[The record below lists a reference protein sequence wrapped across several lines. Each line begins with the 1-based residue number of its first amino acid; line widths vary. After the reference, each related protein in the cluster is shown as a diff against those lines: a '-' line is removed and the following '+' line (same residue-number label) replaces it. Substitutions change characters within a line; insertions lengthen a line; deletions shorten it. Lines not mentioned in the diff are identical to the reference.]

1 MNEKFSLVES
11 GFIDEIS
18 SAYKIFTH
26 NKTKARVIKFEN
38 DDDNKAF
45 MIGFRTIPENSKG
58 IMHIIEHA
66 VLSGS
71 KKYTTKEPFMDL
83 AKSSL
88 ATFLNAMT
96 FQNMTVYPISSRNAK
111 DFYNLMDVYLDAV
124 FNPRLLTDKKV
135 FLQEGTRCEI
145 FNKEDEIQYQGVVYN
160 EMKGAM
166 SSSEEFIYQA
176 MQEEMYPGNYP
187 AFNSGGD
194 PYEIIKL
201 TYDELLDYYRR
212 HYHPSNSFTVLYGDG
227 DVDAELEHLDEF
239 LSAYEYK
246 EIPNKIAMTK
256 PEAAHKT
263 IERAYPNDVS
273 DKHNYAYS
281 FITGDIDNTR
291 DSIMTEFLS
300 KYLSYFSNSPLKK
313 KIQEMGIAS
322 DLLSYSNY
330 GYGNGNFTDI
340 NMILKDAD
348 GGKANIFKDA
358 VEEELENIKAG
369 RINGDIYDSALNLM
383 DFTLKE
389 FANTAT
395 KGIALAL
402 KAVAM
407 WLFDKSPATAF
418 AYNATL
424 EELKK
429 DKNAFINFVK
439 EVHKDPKL
447 IDFYPVKDFYKDR
460 DEAERKALDEYKAKL
475 SDEELEALIKEN
487 EDLKA
492 MQEAGDSKEALASI
506 PTLKLSDLPRDIEKL
521 PLEKISDSAYYS
533 KEDSKIC
540 YLNLFFDIS
549 HIAEDDYVKVANL
562 VDLLADIKTTK
573 SSREK
578 LETDIFKTTGAI
590 NFAASVVKN
599 YKNGKLTPFV
609 QCSAKFTKDKA
620 VDAMKLIDE
629 IIKYSDPRDE
639 KVLKMNVLESVSDF
653 DNNVLNIAPA
663 IAMDVAKAQSLEKER
678 LTLKLHGIE
687 KFIHLKKLKANF
699 DELKDKEIKDYER
712 LMKTMFRREG
722 FISHYSFE
730 GKIPELDKAIAD
742 LEASLESADAP
753 AINTEKTMEKKN
765 TKFIVSSKVYF
776 NGMATDLDSDND
788 GDVEVLRQILSND
801 YLHTEI
807 RAKGGAYGDGLNAGI
822 DYLAEFTFRDPHVS
836 RSLDV
841 MRKSAEFLEG
851 CELDQD
857 ELERRKIASTLKFNK
872 AYGKGQKG
880 KLAFVRMLQGMT
892 EEDDLKAYRE
902 ILDTDLDILKEK
914 YLDKLKRFE
923 NAPVAVIGPESD
935 DGIEYDEV
943 IDIR

>member
-26 NKTKARVIKFEN
+26 NKTKARVIKFDN

-124 FNPRLLTDKKV
+124 FNPRLLTDKRV
-135 FLQEGTRCEI
+135 FLQEGTRREI
-145 FNKEDEIQYQGVVYN
+145 FNKDEEIKYQGVVYN

-176 MQEEMYPGNYP
+176 MQEELYPDSYC
-187 AFNSGGD
+187 AYNSGGD

-201 TYDELLDYYRR
+201 SYDELLDYYKR
-212 HYHPSNSFTVLYGDG
+212 HYHPSNSYIVLYGDG
-227 DVDAELEHLDEF
+227 DVDAELAHLDEF

-246 EIPNKIAMTK
+246 DIANKIGMKLVK
-256 PEAAHKT
+256 PKKCVY
-263 IERAYPNDVS
+263 ERAYPNDVS
-273 DKHNYAYS
+273 DKHNYAYA
-281 FITGDIDNTR
+281 FVTGAIDNTR

-330 GYGNGNFTDI
+330 GYGNGNYTDLSL
-340 NMILKDAD
+340 ILKDAEP
-348 GGKANIFKDA
+348 GTLEEFKKAAHDEIAAIKMGNINK
-358 VEEELENIKAG
+358 
-369 RINGDIYDSALNLM
+369 DIYESVLNLM

-402 KAVAM
+402 KSVAM
-407 WLFDKSPATAF
+407 WLFDKSPASAF
-418 AYNATL
+418 AFNETL
-424 EELKK
+424 DELKK
-429 DKNAFINFVK
+429 DESAFINFVNAA
-439 EVHKDPKL
+439 HKDVKML
-447 IDFYPVKDFYKDR
+447 DFYPVKDFYKER
-460 DEAERKALDEYKAKL
+460 DEEERDALNKYKASL
-475 SDEELEALIKEN
+475 TPEELDALIKEN

-492 MQEAGDSKEALASI
+492 MQEEPDTKEAIASI
-506 PTLKLSDLPRDIEKL
+506 PALKLEDLPRDIEKL
-521 PLEKISDSAYYS
+521 PLEKVSDSLYYS

-549 HIAEDDYVKVANL
+549 HIAEEDYVKVANL

-578 LETDIFKTTGAI
+578 LETDIFKTTGSI
-590 NFAASVVKN
+590 NFASSVVKN
-599 YKNGKLTPFV
+599 YKSGKLTPFV

-620 VDAMKLIDE
+620 ADAMKLIDE
-629 IIKYSDPRDE
+629 IIKCSDPTDE

-653 DNNVLNIAPA
+653 DNNVLNIASN
-663 IAMDVAKAQSLEKER
+663 IAMDVAKAQTLEKER

-687 KFIHLKKLKANF
+687 KFIHVKKLKANF
-699 DELKDKEIKDYER
+699 DELKDEEIRDYQR
-712 LMKTMFRREG
+712 LLKTMFRKEG
-722 FISHYSFE
+722 FTSHYSYE
-730 GKIPELDKAIAD
+730 ERIDELDKAVAA
-742 LEASLESADAP
+742 LEASLISVP
-753 AINTEKTMEKKN
+753 AGEVCTEHKAEKKN
-765 TKFIVSSKVYF
+765 TKLVVSSKVYF
-776 NGMATDLDSDND
+776 NAVATDVTEDNS
-788 GDVEVLRQILSND
+788 GDVEVLRQIVSND

-822 DYLAEFTFRDPHVS
+822 DYLAEFTFRDPNLA
-836 RSLDV
+836 RSLEV
-841 MRKSAEFLEG
+841 MRKSADFLKSF
-851 CELDQD
+851 ELDKD
-857 ELERRKIASTLKFNK
+857 ELERRKIASTLKYNK

-880 KLAFVRMLQGMT
+880 KLAFVRMLQGMS

-902 ILDTDLDILKEK
+902 ILDTDLNVLKEK
-914 YLDKLKRFE
+914 YVDKLKRLEDASF
-923 NAPVAVIGPESD
+923 AVIGPDGD
-935 DGIEYDEV
+935 DGVSYDEI